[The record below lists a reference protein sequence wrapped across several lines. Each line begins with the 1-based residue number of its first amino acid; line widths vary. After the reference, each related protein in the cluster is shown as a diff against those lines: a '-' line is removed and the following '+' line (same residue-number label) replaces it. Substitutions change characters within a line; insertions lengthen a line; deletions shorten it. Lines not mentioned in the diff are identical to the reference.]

1 MTYRSL
7 STIIRELR
15 EKRENQ
21 SQYRSLTHAARSIY
35 NRQITP
41 ASSEPTEQEL
51 AHIQNIKQQVKL
63 KIIDNP

>member
-1 MTYRSL
+1 MTYKSL

-15 EKRENQ
+15 EKRENV
-21 SQYRSLTHAARSIY
+21 SQYRSLTNAARSIY

-41 ASSEPTEQEL
+41 ASTEPSEQEL
-51 AHIQNIKQQVKL
+51 QQIQNRKIQTKL